1 MWLLPLRPAHKT
13 GAVLGQVI
21 EELTGKNQRTPL
33 PCTLITMT
41 TTINDH
47 KSIPYITTDTRY
59 NRIFKHSSTLLGER
73 LCPCEVSVGS
83 LSARLELNWDVA
95 CSGVEE
101 LMQDHCARGG
111 RGKLEKVNFAT
122 VPAGSA
128 VCSCLLFSSL
138 FERGITERMICR
150 FYEIYSCIQDKLPV
164 NLFKYSAPPPVIL
177 KQIG

>member
-1 MWLLPLRPAHKT
+1 MWLLPLAPAHKT
-13 GAVLGQVI
+13 GAVLGQVM

-59 NRIFKHSSTLLGER
+59 NRIFKHSSTLLREG
-73 LCPCEVSVGS
+73 LCPCDVSVGS

-101 LMQDHCARGG
+101 LMQDQCAG
-111 RGKLEKVNFAT
+111 GKLEKVNFAT
-122 VPAGSA
+122 LPAGST
-128 VCSCLLFSSL
+128 VCSCCLLFSSL
-138 FERGITERMICR
+138 FERGITERIICR
-150 FYEIYSCIQDKLPV
+150 FYEIYSCI
-164 NLFKYSAPPPVIL
+164 
-177 KQIG
+177 

>member
-1 MWLLPLRPAHKT
+1 MWLLPLAPAHKT

-47 KSIPYITTDTRY
+47 KSIPYITTDTGY
-59 NRIFKHSSTLLGER
+59 NRVFKHSSTLLGEG

-101 LMQDHCARGG
+101 LMQDQCAGG
-111 RGKLEKVNFAT
+111 QTWESKLCNIA
-122 VPAGSA
+122 
-128 VCSCLLFSSL
+128 CRQYCLFL
-138 FERGITERMICR
+138 
-150 FYEIYSCIQDKLPV
+150 LPLV
-164 NLFKYSAPPPVIL
+164 LQPFWKRNYWENNLQALWNIFL
-177 KQIG
+177 HLR